1 MDPGLSTT
9 AREEAGGVWVVRVGG
24 ELDIGTAGKLEAV
37 LDTIRASKP
46 SRVLLEFEDV
56 AFVDSSGL
64 RVVVAA
70 KRDFEKGGATLTI
83 GGMSGAVQQVFE
95 VAGLLDSLAAHPDDD

>member
-9 AREEAGGVWVVRVGG
+9 AREEEGGVGVVRVAG
-24 ELDIGTAGKLEAV
+24 ELDIGTAGKLEAA
-37 LDTIRASKP
+37 LEAIRASKP

-56 AFVDSSGL
+56 TFVDSSGL

-70 KRDFEKGGATLTI
+70 RRDFEKGGATLTI
-83 GGMSGAVQQVFE
+83 DGMTGAVQQVFE
-95 VAGLLDSLAAHPDDD
+95 VSGLLDSLAAPRDDD